1 MMLIKNKKMSVI
13 VATCGLFALAVSAS
27 DLAKVN
33 TGAAPSKAPVDG
45 AKEASRKFTSERIF
59 DIEYAASPQISPDGK
74 TIIYTRRSM
83 DKFSDTVASDLW
95 TLDTRT
101 GAHRPLISGQGSSS
115 SVRWSPSGDRL
126 IYLTSIDGKP
136 SLRVR
141 YQDTGNSFAIAQLE
155 QSPSA
160 PVWSPD
166 GKSIAFSMLVTS
178 AAPSFATPIPA
189 PENAQW
195 SDPVRVF
202 DDLTFR
208 FDGAGYL
215 QPGAEQVFVV
225 SAEGGTPRQITFG
238 QNDFSSPAW
247 LSNDHLIVE
256 GNDVENPELDPIESE
271 LYKVNLS
278 DLSISALTTR
288 DGPDHSALVSPNQKL
303 IAYRG
308 YTDELKAYQQTDL
321 YLLETDG
328 SEPKNL
334 TELYDHPIQ
343 AMQWLP
349 SGRGL
354 VAQSL
359 VKGMINLVMI
369 DLAGKVKILLSDI
382 GGTSFGRPYASGSFS
397 LASGV
402 GGNTPT
408 IAYTNGSPD
417 RPAEIAYQ
425 QGYGDSRILTDLNAD
440 VLPYLDMA
448 TIEEITVKSRHDGR
462 DIEAWIALPHDFEAT
477 ASSPLLLEIHG
488 GPFAM
493 YGPYFAAEIQR
504 YAAEG
509 YVTVYVNPRG
519 STGYG
524 EEFSQLIDK
533 AYPGNDHE
541 DLMSVVDEL
550 IKKQYVDQNRLF
562 ITGGSGGGVL
572 TAWAIGKTTRFA
584 AAATVKPV
592 INWTSMALAAD
603 ISRFVSRHW
612 LGAQP
617 WENPELYWNL
627 SPISLVGNVKTPTVV
642 MVGEEDWRTPA
653 WEAEQFYTALKVQK
667 VDSALI
673 RIPGAS
679 HSIASRPSRLIAK
692 VDNILGWFAKHDP
705 NNKVIDQQS
714 DNL

>member
-1 MMLIKNKKMSVI
+1 MLIENKTLSI
-13 VATCGLFALAVSAS
+13 FVAICATVLLTSTSALASEKS
-27 DLAKVN
+27 
-33 TGAAPSKAPVDG
+33 TPSKESDEQTQP
-45 AKEASRKFTSERIF
+45 SRKFTSERIF
-59 DIEYAASPQISPDGK
+59 DLEYAASPQISPDGK

-83 DKFSDTVASDLW
+83 DKFTDKVASDLW
-95 TLDTRT
+95 SIDTRS
-101 GAHRPLISGQGSSS
+101 GAHRPLISGEGASS
-115 SVRWSPSGDRL
+115 SVRWSPSGDRI

-141 YQDTGNSFAIAQLE
+141 YQDTGKSFAVAQLE
-155 QSPSA
+155 HSPSA
-160 PVWSPD
+160 PEWSPD
-166 GKSIAFSMLVTS
+166 GKTIAFSMLVS
-178 AAPSFATPIPA
+178 SKAPSFATATAA
-189 PENAQW
+189 PENAEW

-202 DDLTFR
+202 EDLTFR

-215 QPGAEQVFVV
+215 KPGTEHVFTV
-225 SAEGGTPRQITFG
+225 SAEGGTPRQVTFG
-238 QNDFSSPAW
+238 DNDFSGPAW
-247 LSNDHLIVE
+247 LGNDSVIVV

-271 LYKVNLS
+271 LYLVQLG
-278 DLSISALTTR
+278 DLSISALTVR
-288 DGPDHSALVSPNQKL
+288 DGPDQSAVVAPDQRL

-308 YTDELKAYQQTDL
+308 YNDELKAYQQTDL
-321 YLLETDG
+321 YVMKADG
-328 SEPKNL
+328 SNIRNL
-334 TELYDHPIQ
+334 SENYDHPIESV
-343 AMQWLP
+343 QWLP
-349 SGRGL
+349 NSRGL
-354 VAQSL
+354 VAQSS
-359 VKGMINLVMI
+359 VKGMLNLVLI
-369 DLAGKVKILLSDI
+369 DLSGKVKVLLSDL

-397 LASGV
+397 LAAGI
-402 GGNTPT
+402 GGSTPT
-408 IAYTNGSPD
+408 LAYTQGSPD
-417 RPAEIAYQ
+417 KPAEIAYQ
-425 QGYGDSRILTDLNAD
+425 KGDGSSRVLTDLNSD

-448 TIEEITVKSRHDGR
+448 KIEEFTVKSRHDGR
-462 DIEAWIALPHDFEAT
+462 DIEAWVALPHEFEAN
-477 ASSPLLLEIHG
+477 ASMPLILEIHG

-493 YGPYFAAEIQR
+493 YGPFFAAEIQR

-550 IKKQYVDQNRLF
+550 IKKKYVDQDRLF

-572 TAWAIGKTTRFA
+572 TAWAVGKTNRFV

-617 WENPELYWNL
+617 WEDPELYWRL
-627 SPISLVGNVKTPTVV
+627 SPISLVGNVKTPTLV

-692 VDNILGWFAKHDP
+692 VDNILGWFAKYDP
-705 NNKVIDQQS
+705 DNNTDEE
-714 DNL
+714 

>member
-1 MMLIKNKKMSVI
+1 MQTSINKFFIITS
-13 VATCGLFALAVSAS
+13 LFVTT
-27 DLAKVN
+27 VF
-33 TGAAPSKAPVDG
+33 GVDVV
-45 AKEASRKFTSERIF
+45 EAEADEQQDSRKFTSERLF
-59 DIEYAASPQISPDGK
+59 DLEYAASPQISPDGK
-74 TIIYTRRSM
+74 TVVYARRSM
-83 DKFSDTVASDLW
+83 DKFTDRVASDLW
-95 TLDTRT
+95 SLDMRT
-101 GAHRPLISGQGSSS
+101 GDHRPLISGEGSNS
-115 SVRWSPSGDRL
+115 SVRWSPTGDRL
-126 IYLTSIDGKP
+126 IYLTSVDGKP
-136 SLRVR
+136 SLRIR
-141 YQDTGNSFAIAQLE
+141 FQDTGKSFAIAQLE

-166 GKSIAFSMLVTS
+166 GKYIAFSMLVVS
-178 AAPSFATPIPA
+178 ESPSFATPIAA
-189 PENAQW
+189 PENAEW
-195 SDPVRVF
+195 SEPVRVF
-202 DDLTFR
+202 DDLTIR

-215 QPGAEQVFVV
+215 KPGAQHVFIV
-225 SAEGGTPRQITFG
+225 SAQGGTPRQVTFG
-238 QNDFSSPAW
+238 ENGYTNPEWID
-247 LSNDHLIVE
+247 NNNLIVV
-256 GNDVENPELDPIESE
+256 GNDVEHAELDPIESE
-271 LYKVNLS
+271 LYKVSLV
-278 DLSISALTTR
+278 DLSIEAITSR
-288 DGPDHSALVSPNQKL
+288 DGPDHSPLMSPDGGF

-321 YLLETDG
+321 YLMKTDG
-328 SEPKNL
+328 SDIQNL
-334 TELYDHPIQ
+334 TANYDHTIES
-343 AMQWLP
+343 AQWLP

-354 VAQSL
+354 VVQAL
-359 VKGMINLVMI
+359 VDGLINLVVI
-369 DLAGKVKILLSDI
+369 DLSGKVKVLVTDI

-397 LASGV
+397 IASGL

-408 IAYTNGSPD
+408 IAYTKGSPD
-417 RPAEIAYQ
+417 RPAEVAYQ
-425 QGYGDSRILTDLNAD
+425 QGFGDSRVLTDLNSD

-448 TIEEITVKSRHDGR
+448 KLEEIKVKSRHDGR
-462 DIEAWIALPHDFEAT
+462 EIEAWIALPHGFEADG
-477 ASSPLLLEIHG
+477 SYPLLLEIHG

-493 YGPYFAAEIQR
+493 YGPYFATEIQR

-541 DLMSVVDEL
+541 DLMTVVDEL
-550 IKKQYVDQNRLF
+550 LKKEYVDEQRLF

-572 TAWAIGKTTRFA
+572 TAWAVGKTDRFA
-584 AAATVKPV
+584 AAATIKPV

-612 LGAQP
+612 LGVQP
-617 WENPELYWNL
+617 WENPDLYWRL
-627 SPISLVGNVKTPTVV
+627 SPISLVGNVKTPTLV

-692 VDNILGWFAKHDP
+692 VDNILGWFAKYDP
-705 NNKVIDQQS
+705 EAVES
-714 DNL
+714 E

>member
-1 MMLIKNKKMSVI
+1 MPSVIIKNFVLVCILSS
-13 VATCGLFALAVSAS
+13 ALSSGLL
-27 DLAKVN
+27 
-33 TGAAPSKAPVDG
+33 GAEESQKPG
-45 AKEASRKFTSERIF
+45 KFTSERIF
-59 DIEYAASPQISPDGK
+59 DLEYAAAPQISPDGK
-74 TIIYTRRSM
+74 TVVYTRRSM
-83 DKFSDTVASDLW
+83 DKFTDTVTSDLW
-95 TLDTRT
+95 SIDTRS
-101 GAHRPLISGQGSSS
+101 GAHRPLISGEGATS

-126 IYLTSIDGKP
+126 IYLTSVDGKP

-141 YQDTGNSFAIAQLE
+141 YQDTGRSFSLAQLE
-155 QSPSA
+155 HSPSA

-166 GKSIAFSMLVTS
+166 GKFIAFSMLVS
-178 AAPSFATPIPA
+178 KEAPSFAKPVPA
-189 PENAQW
+189 PEGAEW
-195 SDPVRVF
+195 SKPVRAF
-202 DDLTFR
+202 DDLTIR

-215 QPGAEQVFVV
+215 KPGTEHVFVV
-225 SAEGGTPRQITFG
+225 SSHGGTPRQVTFG
-238 QNDFSSPAW
+238 GNAFSDPEW
-247 LSNDHLIVE
+247 LNIATLIVE
-256 GNDVENPELDPIESE
+256 GNDVENPELDPVERE
-271 LYKVNLS
+271 LYTVSLD
-278 DLSISALTTR
+278 DLAIAPLTGR
-288 DGPDHSALVSPNQKL
+288 DGPDHSASVSPDGEL

-321 YLLETDG
+321 YLMKADG
-328 SEPKNL
+328 SEVRNL
-334 TELYDHPIQ
+334 TSNYDYPVE
-343 AMQWLP
+343 AAQWLP

-354 VAQSL
+354 VAQAL
-359 VKGMINLVMI
+359 VEGLLNLVVI
-369 DLAGKVKILLSDI
+369 DLAGKVRVLATDV

-397 LASGV
+397 MASGV

-408 IAYTNGSPD
+408 IAYTKASAD
-417 RPAEIAYQ
+417 RPAEVAYQ
-425 QGYGDSRILTDLNAD
+425 QGFGDSRVLTDLNSD

-448 TIEEITVKSRHDGR
+448 TIEEIKVKSRHDDR
-462 DIEAWIALPHDFEAT
+462 EIEAWVALPHGFKADG
-477 ASSPLLLEIHG
+477 SSPLLLEIHG

-493 YGPYFAAEIQR
+493 YGPFFAAEIQR

-524 EEFSQLIDK
+524 EEFAQLIDK

-541 DLMSVVDEL
+541 DLMTVVDEL
-550 IKKQYVDQNRLF
+550 VEKEYVDENRLF

-572 TAWAIGKTTRFA
+572 TAWAVGKTDRFV
-584 AAATVKPV
+584 AAATIKPV

-617 WENPELYWNL
+617 WEDPELYWRL
-627 SPISLVGNVKTPTVV
+627 SPISLVGNVKTPTLV

-692 VDNILGWFAKHDP
+692 VDNILGWFEKFDP
-705 NNKVIDQQS
+705 ANDDIGPES
-714 DNL
+714 E

>member
-1 MMLIKNKKMSVI
+1 MQTSINKFFIITS
-13 VATCGLFALAVSAS
+13 LFVTT
-27 DLAKVN
+27 VF
-33 TGAAPSKAPVDG
+33 GVDVV
-45 AKEASRKFTSERIF
+45 EAEADEQQDSRKFTSERLF
-59 DIEYAASPQISPDGK
+59 DLEYAASPQISPDGK
-74 TIIYTRRSM
+74 TVVYARRSM
-83 DKFSDTVASDLW
+83 DKFTDRVASDLW
-95 TLDTRT
+95 SLDMRT
-101 GAHRPLISGQGSSS
+101 GDHRPLISGEGSNS
-115 SVRWSPSGDRL
+115 SVRWSPTGDRL
-126 IYLTSIDGKP
+126 IYLTSVDGKP
-136 SLRVR
+136 SLRIR
-141 YQDTGNSFAIAQLE
+141 FQDTGKSFAIAQLE

-166 GKSIAFSMLVTS
+166 GKYIAFSMLVVS
-178 AAPSFATPIPA
+178 ESPSFATPIAA
-189 PENAQW
+189 PENAEW
-195 SDPVRVF
+195 SEPVRVF
-202 DDLTFR
+202 DDLTIR

-215 QPGAEQVFVV
+215 KPGAQHVFIV
-225 SAEGGTPRQITFG
+225 SAQGGTPRQVTFG
-238 QNDFSSPAW
+238 ENGYTNPEWID
-247 LSNDHLIVE
+247 NNNLIVV
-256 GNDVENPELDPIESE
+256 GNDVEHAELDPIESE
-271 LYKVNLS
+271 LYKVSLV
-278 DLSISALTTR
+278 DLSIEAITSR
-288 DGPDHSALVSPNQKL
+288 DGPDHSPLMSPDGGF

-321 YLLETDG
+321 YLMKTDG
-328 SEPKNL
+328 SDIQNL
-334 TELYDHPIQ
+334 TANYDHTIES
-343 AMQWLP
+343 AQWLP

-354 VAQSL
+354 VVQAL
-359 VKGMINLVMI
+359 VDGLINLVVV
-369 DLAGKVKILLSDI
+369 DLSGKVKVLVTDI

-397 LASGV
+397 IASGL

-408 IAYTNGSPD
+408 IAYTKGSPD
-417 RPAEIAYQ
+417 RPAEVAYQ
-425 QGYGDSRILTDLNAD
+425 QGFGDSRVLTDLNSD

-448 TIEEITVKSRHDGR
+448 KLEEIKVKSRHDGR
-462 DIEAWIALPHDFEAT
+462 EIEAWIALPHGFEADG
-477 ASSPLLLEIHG
+477 SYPLLLEIHG

-493 YGPYFAAEIQR
+493 YGPYFATEIQR

-541 DLMSVVDEL
+541 DLMTVVDEL
-550 IKKQYVDQNRLF
+550 LKKEYVDEQRLF

-572 TAWAIGKTTRFA
+572 TAWAVGKTDRFA
-584 AAATVKPV
+584 AAATIKPV

-612 LGAQP
+612 LGVQP
-617 WENPELYWNL
+617 WENPDLYWRL
-627 SPISLVGNVKTPTVV
+627 SPISLVGNVKTPTLV

-692 VDNILGWFAKHDP
+692 VDNILGWFAKYDP
-705 NNKVIDQQS
+705 EAVES
-714 DNL
+714 E

>member
-1 MMLIKNKKMSVI
+1 MLIENKTHSIFVAIYATLLLTSTPVSGSGEITASKNSRE
-13 VATCGLFALAVSAS
+13 LAQ
-27 DLAKVN
+27 
-33 TGAAPSKAPVDG
+33 P
-45 AKEASRKFTSERIF
+45 SRKFTSERIF
-59 DIEYAASPQISPDGK
+59 DLEYAASPQISPDGK
-74 TIIYTRRSM
+74 TVIYTRRSM

-95 TLDTRT
+95 SIDTRS
-101 GAHRPLISGQGSSS
+101 GAHRPLISGEGSSS

-126 IYLTSIDGKP
+126 IYLTSIEGRP

-141 YQDTGNSFAIAQLE
+141 YQDTGKSFAIAQLE
-155 QSPSA
+155 HSPSA

-166 GKSIAFSMLVTS
+166 GKTIAFSMLVS
-178 AAPSFATPIPA
+178 SQAPSFATAIAA
-189 PENAQW
+189 PENSQW

-202 DDLTFR
+202 DDLTIR

-215 QPGAEQVFVV
+215 KPGTEHVFIV
-225 SAEGGTPRQITFG
+225 SAQGGTPRQVTFG
-238 QNDFSSPAW
+238 ENGFSAPAW
-247 LSNDHLIVE
+247 LGNDSIVVE
-256 GNDVENPELDPIESE
+256 GNDVDNPELDPIESE
-271 LYKVNLS
+271 LYKVQLS
-278 DLSISALTTR
+278 DLSINALTAR
-288 DGPDHSALVSPNQKL
+288 DGPDQGALVAPDQSL

-308 YTDELKAYQQTDL
+308 YTDKLKAYQQTDL
-321 YLLETDG
+321 YVMKADG
-328 SEPKNL
+328 SDIKNL
-334 TELYDHPIQ
+334 SENYDHPI
-343 AMQWLP
+343 ASAQWLP
-349 SGRGL
+349 SSRGL

-359 VKGMINLVMI
+359 VEGMLNLVMI
-369 DLAGKVKILLSDI
+369 DLSGKVKVLVRDI

-397 LASGV
+397 LATGI

-408 IAYTNGSPD
+408 IAYTQGSPD
-417 RPAEIAYQ
+417 KPAEIAYQ
-425 QGYGDSRILTDLNAD
+425 RGFGSGRVLTDLNSD

-448 TIEEITVKSRHDGR
+448 KIEEITVKSRHDGR
-462 DIEAWIALPHDFEAT
+462 DIEAWIALPHGFQAN
-477 ASSPLLLEIHG
+477 ASMPLILEIHG

-541 DLMSVVDEL
+541 DLMTVVDEL
-550 IKKQYVDQNRLF
+550 IKKKYVDQDRLF

-572 TAWAIGKTTRFA
+572 TAWAVGKTNRFV

-612 LGAQP
+612 LGVQP
-617 WENPELYWNL
+617 WEDPELYWRL
-627 SPISLVGNVKTPTVV
+627 SPISLVGNVTTPTLV

-692 VDNILGWFAKHDP
+692 VDNILGWFAKYDL
-705 NNKVIDQQS
+705 NS
-714 DNL
+714 DTDTAEGGVR